1 MKNATIKDAAASAME
16 KIARGDLMTLA
27 EVAARFDVSPQ
38 TVHRMPLASI
48 RLGRSLRFDPR
59 DVNQLIEDS
68 KEPAL
73 QGAYPLPAKEIPA
86 MPKLSLIAKPSFNA
100 VVSVPIAG
108 GEAAEIRFT
117 FKHRTKTDFEKW
129 VTQERNDV
137 DAILDVASDWDLLE
151 PFNAESVELL
161 VQNHISAP
169 AAIME
174 AYIGELTATR
184 AKP

>member
-73 QGAYPLPAKEIPA
+73 QGAYPLPAKESPA
-86 MPKLSLIAKPSFNA
+86 MPKFSLIAKPTFNST
-100 VVSVPIAG
+100 VVVPTPSG
-108 GEAAEIRFT
+108 GSAEIRFT
-117 FKHRTKTDFEKW
+117 FKHRTKTDLENW
-129 VTQERNDV
+129 VSQERNDV
-137 DAILDVASDWDLLE
+137 DAILEVAVGWDLEE

-161 VQNHISAP
+161 VQNYLAAP
-169 AAIME
+169 EAIVK

-184 AKP
+184 NIQ

>member
-1 MKNATIKDAAASAME
+1 MENATIKSVAASAME

-59 DVNQLIEDS
+59 DVSQLIEDS

-73 QGAYPLPAKEIPA
+73 QGAHPLPAKEIPA
-86 MPKLSLIAKPSFNA
+86 MPKFSLIAKPTFDA
-100 VVSVPIAG
+100 TVIVPTPS
-108 GEAAEIRFT
+108 GESAEIRLT
-117 FKHRTKTDFEKW
+117 FKHRIKSDLEKW
-129 VTQERNDV
+129 VSQERNDV
-137 DAILDVASDWDLLE
+137 DAILEVANGWDLEE

-161 VQNHISAP
+161 VQNYLAAP
-169 AAIME
+169 EAIVK
-174 AYIGELTATR
+174 AYIEELTGTR
-184 AKP
+184 SK